1 MEGKFM
7 EPRIGYLKIGRGVF
21 EAMRG
26 VERYLA
32 QSGLDRKLMTLL
44 KLSASQETQQCRISN
59 I

>member
-1 MEGKFM
+1 M